1 MSYFDTINALFD
13 QTYGAAEAAMAK
25 QYLRCMKEVKAQMLK
40 LYNEIVLAGGDVLT
54 SHLYQYNR
62 YYELIN
68 NLQNQFEKL
77 GGNESVVIEK
87 SFTKLYEENA
97 KFIARTNG
105 FAPNFSNAAATDALN
120 TVWCTD
126 GKLWSDRIWEHKAA
140 LANQMKDLMVDA
152 VARGASRD
160 QLVKAIETQFG
171 KGFNEANR
179 LVRTEL
185 AFAQN
190 KAAEDT
196 YKRAGIEYF
205 EILAEPDACEDCKE
219 AARHQYPVG
228 TQILPLHPNC
238 RCCTKAVLKR

>member
-1 MSYFDTINALFD
+1 MSSYFDTVNKMFD

-25 QYLRCMKEVKAQMLK
+25 QYLRCMKEVKLEMLR
-40 LYNEIVLAGGDVLT
+40 LYDEITLAGGDVLT

-62 YYELIN
+62 YYDLIN
-68 NLQNQFEKL
+68 NLQNQFQEL
-77 GGNESVVIEK
+77 GGKESIVVEK
-87 SFTKLYEENA
+87 SFTKLYEQNA
-97 KFIARTNG
+97 KFLERTNG
-105 FAPNFSNAAATDALN
+105 FAPTFTAAAATDALN

-140 LANQMKDLMVDA
+140 LANSMKNIMVDA
-152 VARGASRD
+152 VARGVPRD
-160 QLVKAIETQFG
+160 RLVKAIELQFG

-205 EILAEPDACEDCKE
+205 EILAEPDACDECKE
-219 AARHQYPVG
+219 AARHKYPVG

-238 RCCTKAVLKR
+238 RCCTLAVID